1 MRGWTLLISQAS
13 QVPGGAFR
21 EFARPAPVMRRRLPQ
36 LCLGRRDAMVKRRKF
51 QTWLAWWIL
60 LTGLWLM
67 VDDSLRADELLVG
80 MASAALAAVLVA
92 AVRDPVRARLGWQ
105 WRLVAR
111 AASLP
116 GHVARDTGAVF
127 AALYRRLAH
136 GELPSSGYTEIPL
149 VPRGAARRRA
159 GRVLLAWEH
168 SLAPN
173 QFAVGIDPGRD
184 AMLVHQLVP
193 QGPGEPPL
201 GRPPGEEP

>member
-1 MRGWTLLISQAS
+1 
-13 QVPGGAFR
+13 
-21 EFARPAPVMRRRLPQ
+21 
-36 LCLGRRDAMVKRRKF
+36 MVNRRKF

-67 VDDSLRADELLVG
+67 VDDSLRVDELLAGV
-80 MASAALAAVLVA
+80 ASAALAALLVA
-92 AVRDPVRARLGWQ
+92 AVRDPVRDRPSVRLGWL
-105 WRLVAR
+105 RHLVAG

-116 GHVARDTGAVF
+116 GQVARDTGEVF

-136 GELPSSGYTEIPL
+136 GELPPSGYTEIPL
-149 VPRGAARRRA
+149 VPRGGEARHRA

-193 QGPGEPPL
+193 RGPGGPPP

>member
-1 MRGWTLLISQAS
+1 
-13 QVPGGAFR
+13 
-21 EFARPAPVMRRRLPQ
+21 LPQ
-36 LCLGRRDAMVKRRKF
+36 PCRGRRAAIVNRRKL

-67 VDDSLRADELLVG
+67 VDDSLRVDELLAG
-80 MASAALAAVLVA
+80 MASAALAALLVA
-92 AVRDPVRARLGWQ
+92 AVRDPVRDPPPARLLGRQ
-105 WRLVAR
+105 WHLVAC

-116 GHVARDTGAVF
+116 GLVARDTGEVF

-136 GELPSSGYTEIPL
+136 GELPSSGYTEIPMAL
-149 VPRGAARRRA
+149 RGGASRHRA

-193 QGPGEPPL
+193 RGPGVSPP
-201 GRPPGEEP
+201 GRLPGEEP